1 VAAEHDTPQ
10 RQRSSHTAL
19 PVISPPASRMRV
31 TTVASVLGVQFLM
44 TLVPSRHG
52 TPLSAMLSL
61 ACQMCSNRVHSG
73 ILSTRSNRDLI
84 AIETKA
90 VADSS

>member
-1 VAAEHDTPQ
+1 MAAEPDTPQ

-31 TTVASVLGVQFLM
+31 TTVASVIGVQSLM

-52 TPLSAMLSL
+52 TPLSAMLS
-61 ACQMCSNRVHSG
+61 
-73 ILSTRSNRDLI
+73 
-84 AIETKA
+84 
-90 VADSS
+90 